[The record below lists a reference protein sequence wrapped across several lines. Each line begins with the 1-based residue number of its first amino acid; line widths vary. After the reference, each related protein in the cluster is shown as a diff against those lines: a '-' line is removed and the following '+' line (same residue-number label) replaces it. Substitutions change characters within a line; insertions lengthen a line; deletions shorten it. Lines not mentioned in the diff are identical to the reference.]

1 MRSPRFRRTTWYF
14 ADCRPPPLA
23 QWVHPLVSFTSPS
36 EFSGP
41 YPPECLSAS
50 STFLGVSSPSRHQLA
65 KSTLRG
71 QSQARFV
78 PPSAFLAPSTVC
90 SFAGLAGLFHPAA
103 TSGMNPSGVFPPSQ
117 PYHLVGGRCPLA
129 VRLHLLSKACA
140 KDAEDAAPSSG
151 PCSAPESVA
160 SRRGLACAPLDPL
173 LGFASPGFS
182 PSSPCR
188 CLHSGSA
195 HGLGRE
201 PVQAR
206 SRD

>member
-1 MRSPRFRRTTWYF
+1 VGSSSRE
-14 ADCRPPPLA
+14 L
-23 QWVHPLVSFTSPS
+23 TSPS

-41 YPPECLSAS
+41 YPPGHLAAP
-50 STFLGVSSPSRHQLA
+50 STFLGVCSPSRRQLA

-78 PPSAFLAPSTVC
+78 PPSAFLTPSTAS

-129 VRLHLLSKACA
+129 VRLHPLSPACA
-140 KDAEDAAPSSG
+140 KDAKNAAPPSG

-160 SRRGLACAPLDPL
+160 SRRGLAYAPPDPL

-182 PSSPCR
+182 SCSPYR

-195 HGLGRE
+195 HGLHRKT
-201 PVQAR
+201 VQAR